1 MFFNKNCSFN
11 KGNIIVETGKTVA
24 IPTIDLAIKAGG
36 KKIILCGQDM
46 AFVDNKF
53 HARDDENIK
62 ENNFYQKVLGV
73 DGTYLNTTS
82 GMLEFKKGIE
92 KLIGKNKDIKF
103 INSSKGARIEG
114 TIEMELKDLIKD

>member
-1 MFFNKNCSFN
+1 
-11 KGNIIVETGKTVA
+11 
-24 IPTIDLAIKAGG
+24 
-36 KKIILCGQDM
+36 M
-46 AFVDNKF
+46 AFIDNKF
-53 HARDDENIK
+53 YAGDDENIK

-73 DGTYLNTTS
+73 EGTHLNTTS

-92 KLIGKNKDIKF
+92 KLIEKNKDIKF